1 MNDRATEELRQLA
14 AQDSELAARTARL
27 AELDRATAAVRERAE
42 SIDAF
47 FARYPDEDTKRRSA
61 ANDARADVEHRRDE
75 LKDAEDTLERAKD
88 DEARTYARRAV
99 ARAVDHVAVA
109 LTRLERAEAE
119 RAELEVDA
127 AALPSE
133 VTDLE
138 RRAAGI
144 AAEVADVPQPGEG
157 PRALI
162 DWSSHAHAELFVAT
176 RQLDAQRE
184 RIIREANE
192 LGTML
197 LGEPT
202 YGSTAAQVLTRV
214 EAHWTSSPGQVSES
228 R

>member
-1 MNDRATEELRQLA
+1 MNERATDELRQLA
-14 AQDSELAARTARL
+14 EQDAELAARTTRL
-27 AELDRATAAVRERAE
+27 AELDRATAALRDRAE
-42 SIDAF
+42 TIDAF
-47 FARYPDEDTKRRSA
+47 FASYPAEETRRRSA
-61 ANDARADVEHRRDE
+61 VADAGADLEGRRKE
-75 LKDAEDTLERAKD
+75 LKEAEDTLERAKD
-88 DEARTYARRAV
+88 EEAREYARRAV
-99 ARAVDHVAVA
+99 TRAVDHVAVA
-109 LTRLERAEAE
+109 SARLERAEAE
-119 RAELEVDA
+119 HLELELEA
-127 AALPSE
+127 AALPSD
-133 VTDLE
+133 VPDLE
-138 RRAAGI
+138 RRAAAI

-157 PRALI
+157 PRALV

-202 YGSTAAQVLTRV
+202 YGSTAAQVFARV